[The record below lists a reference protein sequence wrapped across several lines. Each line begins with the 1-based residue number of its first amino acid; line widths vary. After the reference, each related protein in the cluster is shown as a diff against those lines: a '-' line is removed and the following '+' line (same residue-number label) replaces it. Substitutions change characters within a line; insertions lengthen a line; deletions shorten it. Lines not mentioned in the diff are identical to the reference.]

1 MENLSY
7 NERALL
13 LIMTQFSSF
22 DVFLGNTSGIDGT
35 IDFETDKPISAQR
48 AEFLA
53 HVIVT
58 HLQLITFSMITT
70 ID

>member
-1 MENLSY
+1 M
-7 NERALL
+7 
-13 LIMTQFSSF
+13 F
-22 DVFLGNTSGIDGT
+22 FLGNTSGIDGT